1 MRLLSRRLLFLG
13 GAAAIAAGGFA
24 YMASN
29 TVAQTNAGVGQGQI
43 SGYTVSNVTYNLSN
57 RTDPYAFPCDNNL
70 SPYGCTIWGHYHG
83 LNPATDDQGPFISEV
98 TFTLTPENS
107 NNPASLGNVLAW
119 FDKSPGV
126 EAGGG
131 DMVSG
136 YYACQPDPST
146 LNTSTG
152 AEQWDCL
159 NPTSGPYA
167 SFLDPGY
174 LVVSA
179 AQ

>member
-1 MRLLSRRLLFLG
+1 MRILPRRLLFLG

-29 TVAQTNAGVGQGQI
+29 SVAQTNAGVGQGQI
-43 SGYTVSNVTYNLSN
+43 SGYTVSGVTYNLAN
-57 RTDPYAFPCDNNL
+57 RTDPYAFPCNN
-70 SPYGCTIWGHYHG
+70 SQNPYGCTIGGHYHG
-83 LNPATDDQGPFISEV
+83 LNPATDDQGPFIAEV
-98 TFTLTPENS
+98 TFTLTPENT
-107 NNPASLGNVLAW
+107 NNPAGLGNVLAW

-126 EAGGG
+126 QPNSN

-136 YYACQPDPST
+136 YYACDALSNT
-146 LNTSTG
+146 LNTTTG
-152 AEQWDCL
+152 AEQWDCQ

-174 LVVSA
+174 LIVSA